1 MKMDDIAKF
10 LAEEEAKSPYVK
22 FEDGEPITGIYKGAK
37 LVEDTFNKGEET
49 MEYTLDVDGV
59 KKTFKSR
66 SVKLASQIKDHK
78 EGTELQIV
86 KTGIGFDTNWYVEAK

>member
-1 MKMDDIAKF
+1 MNDITKF
-10 LAEEEAKSPYVK
+10 LDEADKASPYVK

-59 KKTFKSR
+59 EKTFKSR
-66 SVKLASQIKDHK
+66 SVKLAGQIKDHK
-78 EGTELQIV
+78 EGTKLQVV
-86 KTGIGFDTNWYVEAK
+86 KTGIGFETNWYVEAKK